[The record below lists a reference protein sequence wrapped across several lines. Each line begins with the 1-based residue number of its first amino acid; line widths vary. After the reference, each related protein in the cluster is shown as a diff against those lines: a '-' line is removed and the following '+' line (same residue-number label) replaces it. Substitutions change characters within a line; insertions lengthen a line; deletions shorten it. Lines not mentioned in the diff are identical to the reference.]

1 MIMYIIGVNK
11 NEVDKMKIENIY
23 IKRDAE
29 GNITGDIEISK
40 NGRFDCVSFGLYTS
54 VNFEFKTWNT
64 RKFTKEEKKD
74 LDLAALAKLAA

>member
-1 MIMYIIGVNK
+1 MYIVGVNK

-40 NGRFDCVSFGLYTS
+40 TRA
-54 VNFEFKTWNT
+54 FKWK
-64 RKFTKEEKKD
+64 KF
-74 LDLAALAKLAA
+74 

>member
-1 MIMYIIGVNK
+1 MYIVGVNK
-11 NEVDKMKIENIY
+11 NEVNEMKIENIY
-23 IKRDAE
+23 IKRDYE

-54 VNFEFKTWNT
+54 GNFEFKTCNT
-64 RKFTKEEKKD
+64 RKFTKEEKKA

>member
-1 MIMYIIGVNK
+1 MYITDVNE

-29 GNITGDIEISK
+29 GNIAGDIEISK

-54 VNFEFKTWNT
+54 GNFEFKTWNT
-64 RKFTKEEKKD
+64 RKFTKEEKKA
-74 LDLAALAKLAA
+74 LDIAALAKLAA

>member
-1 MIMYIIGVNK
+1 MYIVGVNK

-40 NGRFDCVSFGLYTS
+40 NGRFDCVCFSLYTS
-54 VNFEFKTWNT
+54 GNFEFKTWNT
-64 RKFTKEEKKD
+64 RKFTKDEKKA